1 MDKRHITAT
10 LSKYLVNP
18 IVKAAV
24 AVQLA
29 PSSYVILETTGRKS
43 GQPRRTPVGTQLDGN
58 TLWLVAEH
66 GRRAN
71 YVRNIE
77 ANPRIRVKLRGKWR
91 SGTAHTLPDDNPQ
104 ERLRKIGLRLNGA
117 VVQIMG
123 TELLPVRI
131 DLDP

>member
-43 GQPRRTPVGTQLDGN
+43 GQPRRTPVGTWLDGN
-58 TLWLVAEH
+58 TSGWSPSTVAA
-66 GRRAN
+66 RTTCATSKPTRAF
-71 YVRNIE
+71 
-77 ANPRIRVKLRGKWR
+77 A
-91 SGTAHTLPDDNPQ
+91 
-104 ERLRKIGLRLNGA
+104 
-117 VVQIMG
+117 
-123 TELLPVRI
+123 
-131 DLDP
+131 